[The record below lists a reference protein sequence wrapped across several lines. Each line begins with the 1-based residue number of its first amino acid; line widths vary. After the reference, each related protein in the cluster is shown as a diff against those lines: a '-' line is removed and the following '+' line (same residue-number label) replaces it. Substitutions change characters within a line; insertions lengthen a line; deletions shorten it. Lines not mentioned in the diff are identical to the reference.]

1 MYHCL
6 RDLNMT
12 NASEIPDNY
21 LYQPPSS
28 IRHWMEKRGKK
39 DLKYYSN
46 DQIELLRKYFNQLDV
61 DGSGTISP
69 SEIEETLIS
78 LGLARSREDV
88 EEIIGEIDQKGSG
101 ELDFEEFLT
110 MLKDM
115 SMKQNNTNY
124 LKDRS
129 ILYKKQTLA
138 GAEFEEL
145 KKKKGEFFPPLTQ
158 D

>member
-1 MYHCL
+1 
-6 RDLNMT
+6 
-12 NASEIPDNY
+12 
-21 LYQPPSS
+21 
-28 IRHWMEKRGKK
+28 
-39 DLKYYSN
+39 LKYYSN

>member
-1 MYHCL
+1 
-6 RDLNMT
+6 
-12 NASEIPDNY
+12 
-21 LYQPPSS
+21 
-28 IRHWMEKRGKK
+28 MEKRGKK

-138 GAEFEEL
+138 GAEFEGL